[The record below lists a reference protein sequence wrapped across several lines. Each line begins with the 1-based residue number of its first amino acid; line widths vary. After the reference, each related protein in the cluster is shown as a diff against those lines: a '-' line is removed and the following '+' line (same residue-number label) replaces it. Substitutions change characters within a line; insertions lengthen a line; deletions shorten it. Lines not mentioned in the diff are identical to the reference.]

1 MKFNFN
7 LKGRQSAGSSY
18 TRIAPQVPEASWE
31 LYTALLVASLQGFP
45 MGTPPGQL
53 MFIRNKIRENDPEF
67 VAGLAIHLR
76 ERMDL
81 RSLSFFLS
89 AELAALPGNE
99 KSFAPLVARLVR
111 QAAEIPE
118 WLSYYHRAHNGRK
131 IRPGR
136 PVRKSL
142 IPLFHHLDEYKFSRY
157 TRESQVELQKV
168 LPLLRPK
175 AKDKDRKE
183 LFTRILRDQIPVR
196 STWEQEWQDLQQQF
210 FDTPELRQTALREKW
225 KEGISSF
232 RIGYSALLKNLSP
245 MLEAGVSGKVLKLA
259 AEYLGNSV
267 AAGRSG
273 QSPLQLLEV
282 FRTLRKMEQGGGGM
296 LAEALERAVLHTSWS
311 RSGFGRE
318 AVSVIAMDV
327 SYSMKYPVGEYRHVQ
342 RFDIAPLLAMLLKG
356 RGEYVVTGIIG
367 NTWKPFD
374 WPSRP
379 ILAGVDRLA
388 LQEGAAGYAINAHLV
403 LQDLLKKRMVVDK
416 VMIFTDCFLWDN
428 RPFNQPAGTDLGSL
442 WRDYRKV
449 APQAKL
455 YLFNLAGHGAPP
467 LERRPED
474 VFLIAG
480 WYGRIFDVLQEL
492 DYTATVI

>member
-7 LKGRQSAGSSY
+7 LKGRPSTDNSY
-18 TRIAPQVPEASWE
+18 TRITTQMPDAAWE
-31 LYTALLVASLQGFP
+31 LYTALLAASLQGFP
-45 MGTPPGQL
+45 VGTPIEQL
-53 MFIRNKIRENDPEF
+53 LSIHSKVRENDPEF
-67 VAGLAIHLR
+67 VVRLAIYLR

-99 KSFAPLVARLVR
+99 KRSAQLVARLVR
-111 QAAEIPE
+111 QASEIPE
-118 WLSYYHRAHNGRK
+118 WLSYYHRAQDGRK

-142 IPLFHHLDEYKFSRY
+142 AALFHQLDEYKFSRY

-175 AKDKDRKE
+175 AKDKNRKE

-196 STWEQEWQDLQQQF
+196 STWEQEWRILQQQL
-210 FDTPELRQTALREKW
+210 FDTTELRQAALREKW

-245 MLEAGVSGKVLKLA
+245 MLEAGVSGKMLKLA

-267 AAGRSG
+267 ATGRSG
-273 QSPLQLLEV
+273 QSPLQLLEI
-282 FRTLRKMEQGGGGM
+282 FRALRKMEQGGTGM

-327 SYSMKYPVGEYRHVQ
+327 SYSMKHAIGEYRHVQ

-388 LQEGAAGYAINAHLV
+388 LHEGAAGYAINAHLV

-455 YLFNLAGHGAPP
+455 YLFNLAGYDVQP
-467 LERRPED
+467 LQRREED

-480 WYGRIFDVLQEL
+480 WREKTFEVLQAM
-492 DYTATVI
+492 DKYAIR